1 MINVTKSYLPPL
13 EDYIKYLEKIWSNN
27 WLTNHGPLVQEL
39 ESKLSEYLEV
49 PYVHYVSN
57 GTIALQIALHALNIQ
72 GEVITTPF
80 SYVAT
85 CNSILW
91 EHCTPVFVDIHP
103 KTLCIDPEKIE
114 QAITERTQAI
124 LPVHVYGFPAEVGE
138 IASIARRYQLKVIY
152 DAAHAFGCKLGD
164 SSLLSYGDLSTLS
177 FHATK
182 IFHSIEGGAIIAHT
196 SEMADR
202 INKIKSFGHL
212 GDEYFMLG
220 VNGKNSE
227 FHAAMG
233 LCLLPDISKLI
244 ESRRL
249 ACKFYDRELADL
261 GIIFSNTPENFSH
274 NHAYYPV
281 IFKDEEQLLKVI
293 TSLNKNDIHPRRYF
307 YPSLN
312 MLPFLTSRQLCPV
325 SEDIS
330 ARILCLP
337 LYHDLMESEMERI
350 SKLIRFSLI

>member
-13 EDYIKYLEKIWSNN
+13 EDYIKYLKKIWSTN

-39 ESKLSEYLEV
+39 ENKLSEYLEV

-57 GTIALQIALHALNIQ
+57 GTIALQIALHALDIN

-91 EHCTPVFVDIHP
+91 EHCTPVFVDINP

-114 QAITERTQAI
+114 QAITEHTQAI
-124 LPVHVYGFPAEVGE
+124 LPVHVYGFPADVEK
-138 IASIARRYQLKVIY
+138 ILSIARRYQLKVIY

-164 SSLLSYGDLSTLS
+164 SSLLSYGDLATLS

-182 IFHSIEGGAIIAHT
+182 IFHSVEGGAIIAST
-196 SEMADR
+196 SEMSDR

-220 VNGKNSE
+220 INGKNSE

-233 LCLLPDISKLI
+233 LCLLPETPKLI

-249 ACKFYDRELADL
+249 TCKLYDQALVDL
-261 GIIFSNTPENFSH
+261 DIIFSNVPENFTH

-281 IFKDEEQLLKVI
+281 IFKNEEQLLRVKK
-293 TSLNKNDIHPRRYF
+293 SLNENSINPRRYF

-312 MLPFLTSRQLCPV
+312 RLSFLPSEQSCPV

-330 ARILCLP
+330 TRILCLP
-337 LYHDLMESEMERI
+337 LYHDLRETEIERI
-350 SKLIRFSLI
+350 SNLIHSALV